1 MIHSILFLLLSCF
14 IQTGAAIPA
23 DPGPLPDLDAFL
35 QDIRKHLH
43 SNRILQSEYTY
54 TEKSSFRQLDSGD
67 RVKKTE
73 NRVYEVYPSIEDRLT
88 YRKLISK
95 NEKPLSAE
103 EIKENDRAYEK
114 KRREW
119 GQNANKSDKQRQ
131 EAERNEEEALNEAFH
146 LYRIA
151 MTGREQIEGIP
162 VIALTFEP
170 RPEYKTKTSEGKLLA
185 KVSGK
190 AWFSEADQ
198 ELVRIEAELR
208 DSLSFGF
215 GVVARLDK
223 GTRIVFER
231 RKINNEVWLPA
242 LSRFTGT
249 GRILLL
255 RGFRIDQE
263 TFYSD
268 YKKFSVETVVKIP
281 Q

>member
-1 MIHSILFLLLSCF
+1 MLLSCF

-23 DPGPLPDLDAFL
+23 DSGPLPDLNAFL

-43 SNRILQSEYTY
+43 SNRMLQSEYTY
-54 TEKSSFRQLDSGD
+54 TETSSFRQLDSGG

-73 NRVYEVYPSIEDRLT
+73 NRVYEVYPSIEERLT

-103 EIKENDRAYEK
+103 EKKENDRAYEK
-114 KRREW
+114 RSREW
-119 GQNANKSDKQRQ
+119 GQKANKSDKQRQ
-131 EAERNEEEALNEAFH
+131 EAERNEEEALNEAFR

-170 RPEYKTKTSEGKLLA
+170 RPEYKTKTPEGKLLA

-198 ELVRIEAELR
+198 ELVRIEAELQ
-208 DSLSFGF
+208 DGLSFGF